1 MDLNGIGY
9 SNIRLPN
16 DSASYIYTY
25 NSYINTFPEEVFI
38 HEFLH
43 TLERIL
49 KEQGYDIPALH
60 DYKKYGYDDEILI
73 GQKRWYGDYMTCN
86 IQTGNGKIGLD
97 ESVYKQTPPAESDFK
112 YSLEKEYNKEP
123 ENIIEEIKD
132 FIANIGKLFVK
143 KG

>member
-1 MDLNGIGY
+1 
-9 SNIRLPN
+9 
-16 DSASYIYTY
+16 
-25 NSYINTFPEEVFI
+25 
-38 HEFLH
+38 
-43 TLERIL
+43 
-49 KEQGYDIPALH
+49 
-60 DYKKYGYDDEILI
+60 
-73 GQKRWYGDYMTCN
+73 MTCN